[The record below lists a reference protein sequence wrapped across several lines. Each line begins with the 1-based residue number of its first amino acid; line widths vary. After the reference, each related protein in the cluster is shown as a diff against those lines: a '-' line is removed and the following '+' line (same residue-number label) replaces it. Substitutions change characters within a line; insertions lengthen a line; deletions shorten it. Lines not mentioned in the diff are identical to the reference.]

1 MVTSPGWTPLLVL
14 RIVVL
19 QAGVGPKMTGTEQK
33 TKNRSTRSPK
43 TKRAQNTLAHRE
55 QFINDSG
62 GLPGGRQH
70 RSPKQFSSGVR
81 PCGRQWRRR
90 SRRRSGVRPHG
101 RQRRRRRW
109 RRSGGDAGE
118 GDRASTQVK
127 EIQRLAA
134 RKAAAATEQ
143 VWRSPMTVMMP
154 SQWPGKRPALLRRW
168 M

>member
-62 GLPGGRQH
+62 GRPGGRQH
-70 RSPKQFSSGVR
+70 RSPKQFS
-81 PCGRQWRRR
+81 
-90 SRRRSGVRPHG
+90 SGVRPHG

-134 RKAAAATEQ
+134 GKAAAATEQ